1 MTRFLTLHRLSKVG
15 KARFMDERMERFF
28 RSATAIL
35 AAKGWA
41 RLWFLEYEGAA
52 VAAFICLEYAG
63 SVGLYNSGFDPA
75 RAQLAPGIVLLAH
88 VIQDAIERGIPTFDF
103 LRGEEPYK
111 YGFGPSPEDVF
122 NIRVAGRRGRVAPVN
137 LSVAILSVHTC
148 PLAALGG
155 KQTGGMNVYVRQT
168 ARELGLMGVRVD
180 VFTRSQNA
188 TIPRIVELGPGARVI
203 HLPAG
208 PEAPMPR
215 EALHAHLDEFAAGAE
230 AFAREQGL
238 RYDLIHSHYWL
249 SGVAGLRL
257 RERWGAPLV
266 HMFHTLGRL
275 KNEVAETPGELEPAL
290 RIDEETRIVAQADR
304 IVAANVVERAHLVWY
319 YGARSERVAVIPCGV
334 DTELFQPMDP
344 AKARDLLELPPDPL
358 LLYVGRLTPIKGL
371 DTLLEAMVAIPEPAY
386 LLVVG
391 GEHDEPDGG
400 TRRRAAGAGDGARP
414 RAARALPARAAP
426 AAAPPVLRRR
436 RRHRDAVALRI
447 LRHGGA
453 RGHGLRQPGRGLA
466 RRRADHHGAGRGD
479 RPPRPR
485 GRSGRAGRRHHPLA
499 RQRGGPAAR
508 PAGHALGRR
517 APLAVRGGVGLPPL
531 LRAASRRPRASPS
544 RPLQELAMTTPGRSP
559 HHGERPA
566 LRLAGPPPGRGVRG
580 R

>member
-1 MTRFLTLHRLSKVG
+1 M
-15 KARFMDERMERFF
+15 
-28 RSATAIL
+28 
-35 AAKGWA
+35 
-41 RLWFLEYEGAA
+41 
-52 VAAFICLEYAG
+52 
-63 SVGLYNSGFDPA
+63 
-75 RAQLAPGIVLLAH
+75 
-88 VIQDAIERGIPTFDF
+88 
-103 LRGEEPYK
+103 
-111 YGFGPSPEDVF
+111 
-122 NIRVAGRRGRVAPVN
+122 N

-168 ARELGLMGVRVD
+168 ARELGLLGVRVD

-215 EALHAHLDEFAAGAE
+215 EALHTHLDEFAAGAE
-230 AFAREQGL
+230 AFARQQGL

-290 RIDEETRIVAQADR
+290 RIDEEARIVAEADR

-391 GEHDEPDGG
+391 GEHDEPDDGHGAALRAQVKTLGLERRVRFLRAQPQRRLRLFYAAADVTVMPSHYESFGMVALEAMACGSPVVASRVGG
-400 TRRRAAGAGDGARP
+400 LTTTVQDGVTGRLVPEGD
-414 RAARALPARAAP
+414 P
-426 AAAPPVLRRR
+426 AA
-436 RRHRDAVALRI
+436 
-447 LRHGGA
+447 
-453 RGHGLRQPGRGLA
+453 LA
-466 RRRADHHGAGRGD
+466 AAITPLLGSAE
-479 RPPRPR
+479 
-485 GRSGRAGRRHHPLA
+485 GRRLGQQATCWAAEHRWPCVAESVCRLYSEL
-499 RQRGGPAAR
+499 RPAAR
-508 PAGHALGRR
+508 EHLPHA
-517 APLAVRGGVGLPPL
+517 PC
-531 LRAASRRPRASPS
+531 
-544 RPLQELAMTTPGRSP
+544 RSW
-559 HHGERPA
+559 
-566 LRLAGPPPGRGVRG
+566 L
-580 R
+580 